1 MAGGALAFVHVMF
14 ALASLSTGQ
23 ELQLIVTR
31 SDHVAGSPSVVE
43 LACRAAGFVFDLDGA
58 QFQRNGTDIRI
69 GSNRVTI
76 ILNEGTGTIRFSFTR
91 QQEGDFTC
99 THQTS
104 TSTSNAIS
112 LAGKYGLLY
121 VHVVLCL
128 MLLSY

>member
-1 MAGGALAFVHVMF
+1 MAGGTLAFVHVMF

-23 ELQLIVTR
+23 ELQLAITDSV
-31 SDHVAGSPSVVE
+31 HVAGSPSVVE
-43 LACRAAGFVFDLDGA
+43 LACRADGSLFDLDGA
-58 QFQRNGTDIRI
+58 QFQRNGNPIDT

-76 ILNEGTGTIRFSFTR
+76 LMNEGTGTIKFSFTP

-104 TSTSNAIS
+104 TSNAIG

-121 VHVVLCL
+121 VVV
-128 MLLSY
+128 